1 MEFVSDLKAKG
12 NTAFQKG
19 NYPEAIAHYTQCVNL
34 DPTNPVYV
42 VNRAMA
48 HLKLGQYAQAEAD
61 CTTGL
66 QLAPKNVK
74 AWWRRGTSR
83 KFLKKYREAEADWK
97 QALVLEPMNKTVQGE
112 LRELQKH
119 LEPTLSSQGTHVPV
133 EVIRTEEEFHNL
145 VGQAFPQ
152 VQSKPSSSNTPNN
165 TNQADPKSDRRI
177 TTATTSLRSIP
188 STREVP
194 QKAPTTTLEFQRDWR
209 RYRQQP
215 ALLARY
221 LGLIRPQDFSRL
233 FQSTF
238 DANYLVDILKVLQ
251 AEYLPSQDYTKIYL
265 ILYHLSRVARFDMVL
280 LFLDKKDQ
288 VILHSLFT
296 ECLSAIVGDNQ
307 SALRDQFMALKKSYR
322 IL

>member
-1 MEFVSDLKAKG
+1 MDSVADLKAKG
-12 NTAFQKG
+12 NVAFQKG
-19 NYPEAIAHYTQCVNL
+19 NYPEAIAHYTQCVTL
-34 DPTNPVYV
+34 DPTNPIYV

-48 HLKLGQYAQAEAD
+48 HLKLGQYSQAEAD

-66 QLAPKNVK
+66 ELAPKNVK

-97 QALVLEPMNKTVQGE
+97 QALVLEPTNKTVQGE
-112 LRELQKH
+112 LRELQKY
-119 LEPTLSSQGTHVPV
+119 LQPTLSSQGTHVPV
-133 EVIRTEEEFHNL
+133 EVVRTEEEFHAL
-145 VGQAFPQ
+145 VGHAFPKKQ
-152 VQSKPSSSNTPNN
+152 DKPSGTIDSSKTTRVEPN
-165 TNQADPKSDRRI
+165 SDI
-177 TTATTSLRSIP
+177 HTTKTTTLRSIP

-209 RYRQQP
+209 RYRQKP

-221 LGLIRPQDFSRL
+221 LDLIRPQDFSRL

-251 AEYLPSQDYTKIYL
+251 LEYLPSQAYSKIYL
-265 ILYHLSRVARFDMVL
+265 ILYHLSQVARFAMVL

-288 VILHSLFT
+288 SVLQDLFN
-296 ECLSAIVGDNQ
+296 ECLSAIGDSQ
-307 SALRDQFMALKKSYR
+307 SALCEQFTALKKVYQIS
-322 IL
+322 